1 MIMIIILGE
10 RAVSQRHYQCP
21 HPRREPREGGGLPTI
36 DCYYYYYY
44 YYYYYHRHYYYISII
59 TIGLYASL
67 FAYVALLVYACVHLL
82 TEAFLAALP
91 NDDIEQGHIALHI
104 YIYIYIYSIIYIYR
118 ERENERARDIHTYNT
133 LCIYIE
139 RERYRYIHIHT
150 YTYTHIYIYI
160 CKGHLVGY
168 TLLIDAYA
176 GKGAPHT
183 TPC

>member
-104 YIYIYIYSIIYIYR
+104 YIYIALY
-118 ERENERARDIHTYNT
+118 
-133 LCIYIE
+133 IYIE
-139 RERYRYIHIHT
+139 RERMREREI
-150 YTYTHIYIYI
+150 YTHITLYVYI
-160 CKGHLVGY
+160 
-168 TLLIDAYA
+168 
-176 GKGAPHT
+176 
-183 TPC
+183 